1 MVHLPISGPDPAKPG
16 SASASGLDAPP
27 EAESDLAGLAA
38 RISALSGSCLP
49 NQLSTDLA
57 LEIILNQIV
66 EQARSATGA
75 TDAAILLE
83 RDRELVC
90 RASTGANA
98 PQLGVQLD
106 TEAGLSG
113 ACVKTRQM
121 QRCDDVQSD
130 PRVEVKA
137 SRCLGIR
144 SVMILPLLWNNDLV
158 GVFEVF
164 SSRPSAF
171 GERDERTL
179 EMLAQRALKNLQQAS
194 ERRLTGVPDASP
206 SVAPPQECDVAERE
220 TRRNESADVYPDLAS
235 PNGGRQPD
243 GVTIALG
250 VFVLVCAFLL
260 SVLVGVHWARHR
272 ATAEY
277 THKPKS
283 ANTIA
288 SRTEQQNTSSSNAG
302 ASALLMAVGNSASA
316 DSLPVVGTS
325 AMSRPKVGA
334 AAAPPRPRSAV
345 ATPPP
350 GSLLIYEN
358 GKEIFRKLPSAP
370 GEKQNAKGGEVEH
383 SSPVEPARALALL
396 PDVAGSILL
405 HRVEPQYPEEAR
417 RQGIQGPVV
426 LDLYI
431 GKDGTVQDVG
441 LVSGQVVL
449 ANAATSAVKQW
460 RFKPHYAD
468 GQEVEIQTRITL
480 RFTIPTP

>member
-16 SASASGLDAPP
+16 SSSASGLDAPP

-38 RISALSGSCLP
+38 RVSALSG
-49 NQLSTDLA
+49 NGLSNELSSDLA
-57 LEIILNQIV
+57 LEIVLNQIV
-66 EQARSATGA
+66 EQARWATGA
-75 TDAAILLE
+75 TDAAIVLE
-83 RDRELVC
+83 RHGELVC

-98 PQLGVQLD
+98 FELGVRLD

-121 QRCDDVQSD
+121 QRCDDAQSD
-130 PRVEVKA
+130 PRADMEA
-137 SRCLGIR
+137 YRLLGIR
-144 SVMILPLLWNNDLV
+144 SVMILPLLRNNDLV

-171 GERDERTL
+171 GERDERTVKT
-179 EMLAQRALKNLQQAS
+179 LAQRALKNLQAS
-194 ERRLTGVPDASP
+194 EPRSTGVPDAST
-206 SVAPPQECDVAERE
+206 SVRPPGECDVAEWE
-220 TRRNESADVYPDLAS
+220 TRRNESADVYPDLAT

-243 GVTIALG
+243 AVTIALG
-250 VFVLVCAFLL
+250 VFVLVCAVLL
-260 SVLVGVHWARHR
+260 SVLVGVHWGWHR

-283 ANTIA
+283 ANRIA
-288 SRTEQQNTSSSNAG
+288 SRTQQQNTSSSNAG
-302 ASALLMAVGNSASA
+302 ASALLTAVGNSASA
-316 DSLPVVGTS
+316 DSLPAVGTS
-325 AMSRPKVGA
+325 AMSRQKVGA
-334 AAAPPRPRSAV
+334 AAAQPQPRSAV

-358 GKEIFRKLPSAP
+358 EKEIFRKLPAP
-370 GEKQNAKGGEVEH
+370 GEKQNANGGEVEH